1 LDGETSAV
9 SFGSVKKGTVGE
21 TNHFTRISGTVSPE
35 GDVTVDVDLAS
46 VETWI
51 DIRNERVIEHVFL
64 NAPTATFSAK
74 VDMASLKNLAVG
86 AMQHRN

>member
-1 LDGETSAV
+1 M
-9 SFGSVKKGTVGE
+9 
-21 TNHFTRISGTVSPE
+21 ISGRTVSPE